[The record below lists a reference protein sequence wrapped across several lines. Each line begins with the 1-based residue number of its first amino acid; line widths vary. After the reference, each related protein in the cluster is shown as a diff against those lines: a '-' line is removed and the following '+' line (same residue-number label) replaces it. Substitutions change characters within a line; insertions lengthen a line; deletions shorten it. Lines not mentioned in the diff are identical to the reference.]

1 MLGQDKI
8 TDKYLRW
15 EVLKYEIRKLTIKFS
30 KKLAREEN
38 KDRIFLEKE
47 LKKLEKNLNNF
58 ETN

>member
-15 EVLKYEIRKLTIKFS
+15 EVLKYEIRKFTIKFS

-38 KDRIFLEKE
+38 KDRIILEKE
-47 LKKLEKNLNNF
+47 LKKTRKKPK
-58 ETN
+58 

>member
-8 TDKYLRW
+8 TDKHLRW
-15 EVLKYEIRKLTIKFS
+15 EVLKYEIRKFTIKFS

-47 LKKLEKNLNNF
+47 LKKTRKKPK
-58 ETN
+58 

>member
-15 EVLKYEIRKLTIKFS
+15 EVLKYEIRKFTIKFS
-30 KKLAREEN
+30 KKLSREEN

-58 ETN
+58 QTN

>member
-8 TDKYLRW
+8 TDKHLRW
-15 EVLKYEIRKLTIKFS
+15 EVLKYEIRKFTIKFS
-30 KKLAREEN
+30 KKLSREEN

-58 ETN
+58 QTN